1 MPVSKCQ
8 HAPCGKAFPPGTDRR
23 KRFCND
29 ACRKAH
35 NRAER
40 AAEGPPLALVHPIL
54 PKAGEGHSGPL
65 TEDVVS
71 LWEAFMQTLKTDGLM
86 VTGSAGTPVSHP
98 LLRHFSALYGAAK
111 EALGAAPGDEGED
124 EFTKL
129 MAAARKRIDAIND
142 EEAAR
147 YV

>member
-1 MPVSKCQ
+1 M
-8 HAPCGKAFPPGTDRR
+8 
-23 KRFCND
+23 
-29 ACRKAH
+29 
-35 NRAER
+35 
-40 AAEGPPLALVHPIL
+40 
-54 PKAGEGHSGPL
+54 
-65 TEDVVS
+65 TEDVVN
-71 LWEAFMQTLKTDGLM
+71 LWEAFIQTLKTDGLM

-111 EALGAAPGDEGED
+111 DALGAAPGDEGED